1 MKKILITLC
10 IVFVPVFVFASG
22 NSDPVVA
29 RIGEKQFQLS
39 DFNRWVSYGSEKAR
53 KEIEKNPKR
62 KASMLRQIVTSMVI
76 ADQARKEG
84 FDRRPDTKENLELLI
99 NNFLTIEYLDKAVA
113 QKVTISN
120 KDVKRYYNQNKD
132 KFRQPEQ
139 VRARHILIKV
149 NRTAPVEEQKQ
160 ARKKAEGILA
170 RIQAGEDFATL
181 ATEFSEDTGTKQKGG
196 DLGFFQRGRMVPEF
210 EKAAFSLE
218 PGKVS
223 DIVHSNFG
231 FHIIKVE
238 DRKEPA
244 IRPYEEI
251 KEQLKKK
258 LEVDEKK
265 KAVDQYVEKMAKEAG
280 VEIVFDNLFGTG
292 ADPHFK

>member
-1 MKKILITLC
+1 M
-10 IVFVPVFVFASG
+10 
-22 NSDPVVA
+22 
-29 RIGEKQFQLS
+29 
-39 DFNRWVSYGSEKAR
+39 
-53 KEIEKNPKR
+53 
-62 KASMLRQIVTSMVI
+62 
-76 ADQARKEG
+76 
-84 FDRRPDTKENLELLI
+84 
-99 NNFLTIEYLDKAVA
+99 
-113 QKVTISN
+113 
-120 KDVKRYYNQNKD
+120 
-132 KFRQPEQ
+132 
-139 VRARHILIKV
+139 
-149 NRTAPVEEQKQ
+149 EEQKQ

-181 ATEFSEDTGTKQKGG
+181 ATEFSEDTGTKQKGD

-223 DIVHSNFG
+223 DIVQSNFG